1 MVEVRHPAAAPDST
15 ATGDTPRE
23 RPAHVVTATL
33 ALEGMTCASCAR
45 RIERSL
51 SKVPGVAEAA
61 VNLATERASVAY
73 AAGSASVADLV
84 AAVENAGYGAAEIA
98 PTPIRDVT
106 SKPDVASPDADATR
120 RQQDVRRRRDTLLLG
135 VALSAPVLV
144 LSMFFMDRF
153 PGENLLLLA
162 LTTPVWAYVGWD
174 FHRAA
179 LRMLRHRSANMDV
192 LVSLGSTAAF
202 LMSVVAT
209 FLPTV
214 VGSVTFYDTTALIVT
229 LIYLGK
235 YLEARAKGQTGEA
248 IRRLAGL
255 RASTAHVIR
264 DGRELDVPVDAV
276 VAGDVLVVRPGEKVP
291 TDGEVLGGASAVDE
305 SMLTGESL
313 PVEKQTGDA
322 VVGATINQTG
332 VLRIRATRVGGDTL
346 LASIIRLVEQA
357 QGSKAPIQRLAD
369 TVAGVFVPVVL
380 IIALLTFVGWTA
392 AGVVLGATLAAAPMG
407 AAATS
412 PWIAALVAAIAV
424 LVVACPCALGL
435 ATPTAIMVG
444 TGQGAELGI
453 LIKGGASL
461 ERIQAVTAV
470 VLDKTG
476 TLTRGKPALTDV
488 VVAPGAP
495 LDAHALL
502 RLAADAE
509 SVSEHPLAHAIVAGA
524 RAGGIEA
531 VEPPASFE
539 AVPGGGVAARIG
551 PSEVVLGTRTLL
563 RARGV
568 APATIEPL
576 EEQLDALE
584 RAGKTAMLL
593 ARDGAALGILAVA
606 DTLKVGSR
614 EAVARLHGQGIQV
627 WMMSG
632 DNRRTAQSVAAQTGI
647 PADQVLAEVL
657 PGDKASEVARLQAA
671 GEVVAFA
678 GDGINDAPALAQAD
692 VGIAMGSGTDIALE
706 AADIALVKGN
716 LRSLVTA
723 LDLSRATMRK
733 IRQNLFW
740 AFAYNTV
747 LIPLAIASPALPLLR
762 ESAPIFA
769 AAAMALSSVTVV
781 SNSLALRR
789 FGRRSRA

>member
-15 ATGDTPRE
+15 VPDDPPRE
-23 RPAHVVTATL
+23 RLARMVTAPL

-45 RIERSL
+45 RIERGL
-51 SKVPGVAEAA
+51 SKVPGVAEAS

-84 AAVENAGYGAAEIA
+84 AAVEKAGYGAAEFA
-98 PTPIRDVT
+98 PVPARDVT
-106 SKPDVASPDADATR
+106 SKPAVAEPDADATR

-153 PGENLLLLA
+153 LGENLLLLA

-174 FHRAA
+174 FHRTA

-192 LVSLGSTAAF
+192 LVSLGSTAAY
-202 LMSVVAT
+202 LMSIVAT

-214 VGSVTFYDTTALIVT
+214 VGAVTFYDTTALIVT

-255 RASTAHVIR
+255 RASTAHVNR

-291 TDGEVLGGASAVDE
+291 TDGEVLAGASAVDE

-369 TVAGVFVPVVL
+369 TVASVFVPVVL
-380 IIALLTFVGWTA
+380 IIALLTFIGWTA
-392 AGVVLGATLAAAPMG
+392 AGAVLGATLAGAPMG

-488 VVAPGAP
+488 VVAPRAP
-495 LDAHALL
+495 LGPQALL
-502 RLAADAE
+502 RVAAGAGR
-509 SVSEHPLAHAIVAGA
+509 VSEDSPGRAIGAGA
-524 RAGGIEA
+524 RARGIEA

-563 RARGV
+563 RT
-568 APATIEPL
+568 P
-576 EEQLDALE
+576 
-584 RAGKTAMLL
+584 
-593 ARDGAALGILAVA
+593 
-606 DTLKVGSR
+606 
-614 EAVARLHGQGIQV
+614 
-627 WMMSG
+627 
-632 DNRRTAQSVAAQTGI
+632 SVRHA
-647 PADQVLAEVL
+647 
-657 PGDKASEVARLQAA
+657 
-671 GEVVAFA
+671 
-678 GDGINDAPALAQAD
+678 
-692 VGIAMGSGTDIALE
+692 
-706 AADIALVKGN
+706 
-716 LRSLVTA
+716 
-723 LDLSRATMRK
+723 
-733 IRQNLFW
+733 
-740 AFAYNTV
+740 
-747 LIPLAIASPALPLLR
+747 
-762 ESAPIFA
+762 
-769 AAAMALSSVTVV
+769 
-781 SNSLALRR
+781 
-789 FGRRSRA
+789 

>member
-61 VNLATERASVAY
+61 VNLATERASVA
-73 AAGSASVADLV
+73 GSASVADLV
-84 AAVENAGYGAAEIA
+84 AAVEKAGYGAAEIA
-98 PTPIRDVT
+98 PVSARDVT
-106 SKPDVASPDADATR
+106 SKPDVAAPDADATR
-120 RQQDVRRRRDTLLLG
+120 RQQDVQRRRDTLLLG

-162 LTTPVWAYVGWD
+162 LTTPVWGYVGCD
-174 FHRAA
+174 FHRAD

-192 LVSLGSTAAF
+192 LVSLGSTAAY
-202 LMSVVAT
+202 LMSIVAT

-214 VGSVTFYDTTALIVT
+214 VGSVTFYDTTALIVS

-369 TVAGVFVPVVL
+369 TVSGVFVPAVL
-380 IIALLTFVGWTA
+380 VIAALTFVGWTI
-392 AGVVLGATLAAAPMG
+392 AGVAFGFTPAAPMG
-407 AAATS
+407 AMTTN
-412 PWIAALVAAIAV
+412 PWIVALVAGIAV

-435 ATPTAIMVG
+435 AT
-444 TGQGAELGI
+444 
-453 LIKGGASL
+453 
-461 ERIQAVTAV
+461 
-470 VLDKTG
+470 
-476 TLTRGKPALTDV
+476 
-488 VVAPGAP
+488 
-495 LDAHALL
+495 
-502 RLAADAE
+502 
-509 SVSEHPLAHAIVAGA
+509 
-524 RAGGIEA
+524 
-531 VEPPASFE
+531 
-539 AVPGGGVAARIG
+539 
-551 PSEVVLGTRTLL
+551 
-563 RARGV
+563 
-568 APATIEPL
+568 
-576 EEQLDALE
+576 
-584 RAGKTAMLL
+584 
-593 ARDGAALGILAVA
+593 
-606 DTLKVGSR
+606 
-614 EAVARLHGQGIQV
+614 
-627 WMMSG
+627 
-632 DNRRTAQSVAAQTGI
+632 
-647 PADQVLAEVL
+647 
-657 PGDKASEVARLQAA
+657 
-671 GEVVAFA
+671 
-678 GDGINDAPALAQAD
+678 
-692 VGIAMGSGTDIALE
+692 
-706 AADIALVKGN
+706 
-716 LRSLVTA
+716 
-723 LDLSRATMRK
+723 
-733 IRQNLFW
+733 
-740 AFAYNTV
+740 
-747 LIPLAIASPALPLLR
+747 
-762 ESAPIFA
+762 
-769 AAAMALSSVTVV
+769 
-781 SNSLALRR
+781 
-789 FGRRSRA
+789 